1 MDVSEIDMD
10 GGMFRFTLPYDLWK
24 WLGWGIGALFALIG
38 IVSYFMI
45 GPEALFASCIGF
57 SVMALF
63 SPGSFEAELH
73 RIRKNAIDPA
83 ELEAKA
89 EQSGLKIESW
99 WLQQKTFVPTT
110 DPSDWILP
118 APGPASW
125 DESDRYGPEGDGSAL
140 PEHPSKVGTPIPA
153 TLTSFAVWAILAII
167 ILFFGA
173 YSFIT
178 ETGDYIVA
186 YVLIGL
192 GVILTAV
199 GYFRARMIRQMLDTP
214 TSLVRSMAVGN
225 PELVG
230 QVRPAPEGCLTVVV
244 DGNQN
249 MVMHNMVSYYWAYE
263 QYQCRTTRDSEGNS
277 KEECHWVTIRS
288 DEGGCPFILHDGTGG
303 VRVNAQ
309 TFKRTDHG
317 LYLKRWDGAFAQSL
331 GKQFMAQAVAG
342 ILGGGRVKKHR
353 WTLYGIRLANPVYV
367 LGNAVPRTRESLASE
382 GLDGVLQNSLLEV
395 NGDEDAPGIKV
406 TLQRGT
412 ELSNLGRSRSGFE
425 LMILPF
431 TVAIGAIALLGV
443 A

>member
-10 GGMFRFTLPYDLWK
+10 GGMFRFTLPYSFWT
-24 WLGWGIGALFALIG
+24 WFGWGIGALFALIG

-99 WLQQKTFVPTT
+99 WLQQKTYVPTT

-214 TSLVRSMAVGN
+214 TSL
-225 PELVG
+225 
-230 QVRPAPEGCLTVVV
+230 
-244 DGNQN
+244 
-249 MVMHNMVSYYWAYE
+249 
-263 QYQCRTTRDSEGNS
+263 
-277 KEECHWVTIRS
+277 
-288 DEGGCPFILHDGTGG
+288 
-303 VRVNAQ
+303 
-309 TFKRTDHG
+309 
-317 LYLKRWDGAFAQSL
+317 
-331 GKQFMAQAVAG
+331 
-342 ILGGGRVKKHR
+342 
-353 WTLYGIRLANPVYV
+353 
-367 LGNAVPRTRESLASE
+367 
-382 GLDGVLQNSLLEV
+382 
-395 NGDEDAPGIKV
+395 
-406 TLQRGT
+406 
-412 ELSNLGRSRSGFE
+412 
-425 LMILPF
+425 
-431 TVAIGAIALLGV
+431 ALLKEV
-443 A
+443 EILLLSQ